1 MSDMINHPTHYTK
14 EGIEPIDYIESHN
27 FNFNL
32 GNAVKY
38 ITRAGEKVLFGE
50 TKLDATIRDLQ
61 KAEWYCRREWQR
73 LEKSRHLAD
82 ESVSELPKPG
92 HEHVSNAPC
101 TEKFFV
107 QGDCTAHAGL

>member
-1 MSDMINHPTHYTK
+1 MSDMINHPAHYTK

-73 LEKSRHLAD
+73 LESSRHLAN
-82 ESVSELPKPG
+82 ESSGKLSETG
-92 HEHVSNAPC
+92 HEHVSN
-101 TEKFFV
+101 TSGDEKLFIP
-107 QGDCTAHAGL
+107 GSCEKIRGL